1 MRELIGY
8 LVARKGAGGADAR
21 TVARIPQQFLC
32 NQFLCKKLLRED
44 DRADHALIDRAMID
58 YDLIDALIKD
68 EECIGTDIAIGRTPS
83 VARTPTGNDL
93 TDGILTDGAW
103 TNGAWANGAWA
114 DSTRSGSPITII
126 YAREKF
132 TDDAVEEIARA
143 IPFFGV
149 FD

>member
-8 LVARKGAGGADAR
+8 LDAFKGAGGADAR
-21 TVARIPQQFLC
+21 TAAVIPQQFLC
-32 NQFLCKKLLRED
+32 NQFLCKKLLRKD
-44 DRADHALIDRAMID
+44 DRAHHALIDRAMID
-58 YDLIDALIKD
+58 HDVIDALIKD
-68 EECIGTDIAIGRTPS
+68 EEWIGADIAIGRVPS

-93 TDGILTDGAW
+93 IDGILTHR
-103 TNGAWANGAWA
+103 AWAPRA
-114 DSTRSGSPITII
+114 DSARNGSPITIF

-143 IPFFGV
+143 IPCFGV

>member
-93 TDGILTDGAW
+93 TDGAW
-103 TNGAWANGAWA
+103 TNGAWA